1 MSDDNEQLRAK
12 SARVTAERD
21 EARAELLRRTA
32 ECDEVRARG
41 RELRREVEALAVERD
56 ALREALATQAAAVR
70 QLDVA
75 RTARHDADARDA
87 ETLRRRQQAPG
98 DVLAEIAAVRE
109 EARMWNARATELEGE
124 RDALRSELDAMRL
137 RWEYASGALEDLS
150 RGCSEAL
157 SPRMSFDATR
167 PAREI
172 VERITAVVAERDAL
186 RAIVEGRT
194 TLPSDAEALAHDE
207 AHGQWLVVG
216 LNDQGSTMAAM
227 FGLAVTFVDP
237 SVVLRVYALGHD
249 KRLCAWPV
257 VEVSRG

>member
-1 MSDDNEQLRAK
+1 MSDDNEQLRAEL
-12 SARVTAERD
+12 ARVTAERD
-21 EARAELLRRTA
+21 EVRAELLRRTA

-41 RELRREVEALAVERD
+41 RELRREVEALKVERD
-56 ALREALATQAAAVR
+56 ALRT
-70 QLDVA
+70 
-75 RTARHDADARDA
+75 
-87 ETLRRRQQAPG
+87 
-98 DVLAEIAAVRE
+98 
-109 EARMWNARATELEGE
+109 
-124 RDALRSELDAMRL
+124 
-137 RWEYASGALEDLS
+137 
-150 RGCSEAL
+150 
-157 SPRMSFDATR
+157 
-167 PAREI
+167 
-172 VERITAVVAERDAL
+172 
-186 RAIVEGRT
+186 IVEGRT